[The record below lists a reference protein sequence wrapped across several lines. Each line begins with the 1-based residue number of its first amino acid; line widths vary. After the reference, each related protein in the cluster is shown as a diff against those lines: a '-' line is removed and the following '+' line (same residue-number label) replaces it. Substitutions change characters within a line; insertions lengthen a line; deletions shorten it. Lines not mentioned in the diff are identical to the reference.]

1 MSTNISLLVASPATD
16 LDVALVLD
24 TFRMANLFSG
34 AEKFV
39 LQIATLNGLPAR
51 LTNGRSIEPTTP
63 VVDFD
68 TDILI
73 VVLNLQPQP
82 AAEEDLVRILRQAL
96 RRKALIVAIDYA
108 PIVLA
113 RAGLLNGRRATC
125 HFDVLE
131 PAREAHPEVD
141 FVEDIFVHDG
151 RFLTCAG
158 HLAITDMLLEIIE
171 GADGERLAAML
182 TEELLIPYR
191 RGGATAQRR
200 FDRDDA
206 RHQDQRIEAAIRLMR
221 LNIEMPLA
229 LTDIASAVGLSLRQL
244 QHLWR
249 RHHAGTPQAHYMHLR
264 IEHAKSLL
272 LFSAMPVQEIALAC
286 GFSSGAVFARA
297 FRAVTGM
304 PARRFRLRF
313 HNSLSPL
320 SPVREKA

>member
-1 MSTNISLLVASPATD
+1 MSTGICLLVVPPATD

-24 TFRMANLFSG
+24 TIRMANLFSG
-34 AEKFV
+34 TERFALKV
-39 LQIATLNGLPAR
+39 ATLNGLPVSF
-51 LTNGRSIEPTTP
+51 TNGRNIEPTTP
-63 VVDFD
+63 AADLD
-68 TDILI
+68 TDILF
-73 VVLNLQPQP
+73 VVLNLQPVP
-82 AAEEDLVRILRQAL
+82 AVEEDLVRVVRQTL
-96 RRKALIVAIDYA
+96 RRKALVVAVDYA
-108 PIVLA
+108 PVVLA

-131 PAREAHPEVD
+131 PAREAYPEVE
-141 FVEDIFVHDG
+141 FVEEIFVRDG

-171 GADGERLAAML
+171 ETDGERLSAML
-182 TEELLIPYR
+182 TEELLTPYR
-191 RGGATAQRR
+191 RVGATAQRR
-200 FDRDDA
+200 FDREDA
-206 RHQDQRIEAAIRLMR
+206 HHQDQRIEAAIRLMR
-221 LNIEMPLA
+221 LNIELPLA
-229 LTDIASAVGLSLRQL
+229 LTEIASAVGLSLRQL

-249 RHHAGTPQAHYMHLR
+249 RYHAGTPQAYYMHLR

-272 LFSAMPVQEIALAC
+272 LFSDMPVQEIALAC

-320 SPVREKA
+320 SPMREKA